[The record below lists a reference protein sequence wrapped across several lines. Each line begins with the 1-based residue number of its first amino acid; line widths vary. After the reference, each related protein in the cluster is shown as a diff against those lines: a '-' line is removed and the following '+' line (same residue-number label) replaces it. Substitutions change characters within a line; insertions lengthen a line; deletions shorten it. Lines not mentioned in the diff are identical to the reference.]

1 MPSSRRLLSLNYNV
15 ETDTWDLRD
24 ERSNR
29 LIKSFLTKEAATRR
43 GVLEKF
49 VGPEGGSVVIRKKGG
64 VYGEQR
70 NFRGRD

>member
-1 MPSSRRLLSLNYNV
+1 MVSSRRFLSLNYNV

-24 ERSNR
+24 DRSNR

-49 VGPEGGSVVIRKKGG
+49 VGREGGSVVIRKKGG
-64 VYGEQR
+64 VYEEQR
-70 NFRGRD
+70 NYPSRV

>member
-1 MPSSRRLLSLNYNV
+1 MAASRRLSLNYNV

-24 ERSNR
+24 DRTHR

-49 VGPEGGSVVIRKKGG
+49 VGREGGSVVIRKKGG
-64 VYGEQR
+64 VYEEQR
-70 NFRGRD
+70 NYPSRA